1 MRGGGDAP
9 GVILSTEADGD
20 IAVEAPLVAI
30 TRNQGRAT
38 SYNVVDFLS
47 VVKVHASG
55 AVHINAPV
63 TTDSALCIEG
73 DSAVTIDAPMV
84 ARNATDSIAIQSSYG
99 RLDIRDSV
107 TLHARPDSL
116 GTLVISG
123 ASIAIGADIIASGL
137 AEGEEVDISYN
148 DAFEIDGGHIR
159 ASGQTSSI
167 SPPIFVRCLC
177 SDANGDQSCDA
188 GCNSDPA
195 GVNSQTVEPSP
206 TIVPSLLGLDS
217 YICGF

>member
-1 MRGGGDAP
+1 
-9 GVILSTEADGD
+9 
-20 IAVEAPLVAI
+20 
-30 TRNQGRAT
+30 
-38 SYNVVDFLS
+38 
-47 VVKVHASG
+47 
-55 AVHINAPV
+55 VHIDAPV
-63 TTDSALCIEG
+63 TAGSALCIEG
-73 DSAVTIDAPMV
+73 DNAVAIDAPVV
-84 ARNATDSIAIQSSYG
+84 ARNATDNIAIQSTYG

-107 TLHARPDSL
+107 TLHAKPYSF
-116 GTLVISG
+116 GVFAISG
-123 ASIAIGADIIASGL
+123 TSIAIGGDIIASGL
-137 AEGEEVDISYN
+137 AEGEEIDISYN

-159 ASGQTSSI
+159 VSGQTSSI